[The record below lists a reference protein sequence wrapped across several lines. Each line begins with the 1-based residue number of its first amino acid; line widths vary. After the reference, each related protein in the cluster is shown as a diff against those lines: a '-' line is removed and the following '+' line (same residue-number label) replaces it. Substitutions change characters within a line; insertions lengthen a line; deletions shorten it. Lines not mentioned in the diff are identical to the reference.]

1 MFLLF
6 SGHQIVLVLGLV
18 TLVAS
23 YCLHDKIQRY
33 SNCSFHYQC
42 HGNIAAQLPQECQEA
57 SNDPVT
63 VDLTLFDANEQFNDH
78 IDQDFLS
85 FVTTLTIS
93 GIWPQTKLSFLQFT
107 TRLINLNLSGNR
119 IEAIEGEAF
128 FTLGSL
134 ETLDLSHNKL
144 TKIEMLFHFQ
154 FHPNKLSKLSLAYN
168 EIEEIPADAFEELT
182 FLTELDLTNNRI
194 SDLTAEP
201 FSNLTNLE
209 TLRLNHNYI
218 KNLNGAV
225 NNLQNLK
232 HLYLRGNQIENIDV
246 ESLKIIIHL
255 ETFDVSWNHLEKLKP
270 MMLSRHWDH
279 LGGNSVCKILMS
291 DNHITSVPNATSW
304 SWEITTRFARHVVRG
319 RVAVVDVL
327 TELDLSKNEISNI
340 EYNAFQSLVKLNS
353 LDLSKNRII
362 DFVVNATDIALVR
375 YLNLSG
381 NYISTLYFESFS
393 RMRSL
398 QNLDLSHNK
407 LNYIPDQTFD
417 NINVLKHV
425 NMTFNEI
432 EKLDNLHINK
442 FNQGGILDLSNNGL
456 TQLGISPGEGRRL
469 AVLVLHSNNITDPS
483 LVDLWYLADLK
494 NLDMSHNQIRKLDEN
509 SLRLPV
515 VLNYLDLSC
524 NRIERIGPS
533 TFLRIGHLKTLR
545 LAHNQLTSI
554 EYGAFRGLSSL
565 LNLDLSFNSI
575 KMVDSKLFMDLK
587 SLLVLSLRYNGLHV
601 LKDEAWYG
609 HKFNLKVHLEGNNF
623 TCEWLGEA
631 LKNFNNGYSKM
642 RPTVLEVTISGHSL
656 DGIPCIPGQSESANL
671 ELQVSGY
678 GVTDD
683 RLLIISQ
690 KILEAVREQTYYLR
704 KYTLRSL
711 QEDVENAKPFV

>member
-1 MFLLF
+1 MTT
-6 SGHQIVLVLGLV
+6 G
-18 TLVAS
+18 

-42 HGNIAAQLPQECQEA
+42 HGNIGAQLPQECQEA

-63 VDLTLFDANEQFNDH
+63 VDLMLIDAHEQFHDH

-93 GIWPQTKLSFLQFT
+93 GIWPQTKLMFLQFT
-107 TRLINLNLSGNR
+107 TRLINLNLSGNQ
-119 IEAIEGEAF
+119 IEAIDGEAF

-134 ETLDLSHNKL
+134 ETLDLSNNKL
-144 TKIEMLFHFQ
+144 TKFDELFHFQ

-168 EIEEIPADAFEELT
+168 EIKQIPKDAFEELT
-182 FLTELDLTNNRI
+182 FLTELDLSNNYI

-201 FSNLTNLE
+201 FCNLTNLE
-209 TLRLNHNYI
+209 TLRLNHNKI

-232 HLYLRGNQIENIDV
+232 HLYLRGNQIDNIDM

-255 ETFDVSWNHLEKLKP
+255 ETFDVSLNHLEKIKP
-270 MMLSRHWDH
+270 MMFSRHWDH
-279 LGGNSVCKILMS
+279 LGGHSVCKIIMS
-291 DNHITSVPNATSW
+291 ANHITSVPNATSW
-304 SWEITTRFARHVVRG
+304 SWEITTRFARHLGRG
-319 RVAVVDVL
+319 RVAAVDVL
-327 TELDLSKNEISNI
+327 TELDLSKNKISTI

-375 YLNLSG
+375 YLNLSN

-393 RMRSL
+393 RMKSL

-407 LNYIPDQTFD
+407 LDYIPDQTFD
-417 NINVLKHV
+417 NNNDLRHV

-442 FNQGGILDLSNNGL
+442 FHPGGILDLSNNGL

-483 LVDLWYLADLK
+483 LVDLWYLTDLK
-494 NLDMSHNQIRKLDEN
+494 NLDMSRNQIRELDES

-515 VLNYLDLSC
+515 VLYYLDLSC
-524 NRIERIGPS
+524 NLIEKIGPS

-545 LAHNQLTSI
+545 LAHNHLTSI

-565 LNLDLSFNSI
+565 LNLDLSFNSLR
-575 KMVDSKLFMDLK
+575 MVDSKLFMDLK
-587 SLLVLSLRYNGLHV
+587 SLLVLSLRHNELLV

-631 LKNFNNGYSKM
+631 LKNYNNGYSKM
-642 RPTVLEVTISGHSL
+642 RPTVLEMTISGHSL
-656 DGIPCIPGQSESANL
+656 DGIPCIPGHSELANL
-671 ELQVSGY
+671 ELQASGS
-678 GVTDD
+678 GMTDD

-690 KILEAVREQTYYLR
+690 KILEAVREQTYYL
-704 KYTLRSL
+704 KKFTWRSL
-711 QEDVENAKPFV
+711 QEDAERAKAFV